1 MMRSYTPG
9 GEAGTTNNQPA
20 RPFAFNILARCPD
33 APSKGVRYTP
43 LQAAGLVAIIGTGFT
58 AGSLT
63 MDAIVGFARAL
74 RD

>member
-9 GEAGTTNNQPA
+9 GEAGAATSQPA
-20 RPFAFNILARCPD
+20 RPFAINILARCPD

-43 LQAAGLVAIIGTGFT
+43 IQAAGLLAIGTT
-58 AGSLT
+58 
-63 MDAIVGFARAL
+63 GFAAGNLAVDAVVGLIRAL